1 MFAPV
6 VIRVCRI
13 LGKARFTRLRARAI
27 SLHTQVITQ
36 VCDRIGIHRS
46 QRQQLIRLAR
56 DNGKRLGLMA

>member
-27 SLHTQVITQ
+27 SLHTQAITQ
-36 VCDRIGIHRS
+36 VCDRMGIHRN
-46 QRQQLIRLAR
+46 QRQRLIRLAR